1 MENALKSM
9 GIHRKYIK
17 IIRNTWKIFSTGDRL
32 VVNLARMRG
41 DYFITPL
48 RPSGYRKV
56 KYYTLIIRTY
66 WLDKMK
72 NAQTENVTNYGP

>member
-1 MENALKSM
+1 MGNALISIE
-9 GIHRKYIK
+9 IHGECIK
-17 IIRNTWKIFSTGDRL
+17 ILEKPLKIFSTGDRL

-56 KYYTLIIRTY
+56 EYYTLIIRTY

-72 NAQTENVTNYGP
+72 NTQTENVTNYGP